1 MKRKL
6 LFAALFAVMGWLNV
20 NAQQEPADAG
30 VYYLYNTETGKFLTR
45 GNTWGTQAVTNDF
58 GSPWQVSIADGKYT
72 LRMYDLVV
80 AGSTSGLGSNGYA
93 DNGSPIAF
101 TPSGNSNGYKLQNG
115 SNYLCSPDTYGNSV
129 LYNDANYNT
138 TWQFLNVTEY
148 KAVLAAKTS
157 AQESAIATTAGVDLG
172 GSTLGAIVEDA
183 NNWRFS
189 DVSSAVP
196 FPSNS
201 SWTRTGVANRGG
213 DQNSG
218 TYGVECY
225 QGGVTYSYTATG
237 LAKGIYKV
245 GIKAMF
251 RSVNNAV
258 CSTVGDAGFV
268 NSSAYLSA
276 NGNLV
281 QVKDWYSSRA
291 SASNPNS
298 TDAFVTIANNGG
310 YLSEV
315 YTYVG
320 DDGKLELKAVSESY
334 WGGSWFLFNGITLTY
349 YNNSVSEEDA
359 TALLATVPTAKMS
372 NATQA
377 TLGAAVS
384 AFEANKTIANYN
396 TLNAAITAANI
407 SVAEYATIASGV
419 IPTDGLTGWSKT
431 TTAPTFH
438 INTWSTEG
446 NTDGS
451 GMTTPFVENWILSG
465 GQLGAGRVQYTFTDL
480 NPGETYVVTAR
491 VRVFNEAATGV
502 TGATYF
508 VGNSTK
514 TLEQFGSACIGDF
527 ANKGKFAVLSCA
539 GTVDANGDLQFGVE
553 LAEGSPINW
562 IAIKDVTIAEGTGDI
577 PTAIELNKT
586 SVSLTTGSADALVAT
601 ITPATAD
608 DKTIIWSTSDASV
621 VSVSGGN
628 IVALKAGTATITA
641 NAFAGD
647 NVNATCTVTVA
658 DAAAPAFYS
667 ETIAAGDYYI
677 MNAATGT
684 FLGGGN
690 SWGTQASVVEHGI
703 PFGVAVGEGVYTLD
717 SYTYNKATDHFL
729 NGTYVDGA
737 STNLYITSLGNGKFS
752 ISTADGS
759 AFETVLAGSTVVSNT
774 AANADSPLAQWYF
787 LSKNDR
793 DKMLQSATA
802 ENPVDATYYIKQANI
817 SRNRSAGAFN
827 VNAWNPYSDA
837 GGNNENFNFYKAN
850 AAVNVWQTIEGI
862 PNGTYTLKMQGC
874 TTGSA
879 VLWANEASVDI
890 LANNGDITDQA
901 TASTAFSAG
910 KYVNTV
916 DVTVT
921 NRMLS
926 ITVKSDDT
934 DKVTT
939 FDNFELYLTSYTAN
953 TGVTASI
960 DKAEIEL
967 GSTAQITAATDP
979 ATASFNALTYASSDE
994 TVATVDENGQ
1004 VTGQKLGTATITV
1017 TANEME
1023 NFSTTVEVTVVAVTP
1038 TALAFETSEIAL
1050 NKETATAT
1058 LVLVPTPADANT
1070 SVTWTSSDESIAT
1083 VADGV
1088 VTALANGTA
1097 TITATSTLDTEVK
1110 AEATVTVAFPEAA
1123 TPDDYYV
1130 NSGATRTNYTV
1141 GENLIKNGAFEYGN
1155 NFYGWTVGDG
1165 TPMSASNFNL
1175 ITEDDNHYI
1184 KASGHTGAGGVNSI
1198 GTGWAIEAGKT
1209 YVFGYRVKATS
1220 AGNSEFHKVTL
1231 TNTLGTE
1238 TLQVSDNATAV
1249 GTDWTDVKY
1258 TFTNTDGYA
1267 YVQFRARWLNSA
1279 NSFDDFYL
1287 CEVVGTTEGNVDY
1300 VTAAIPTANI
1310 GTGAF
1315 QYSQDAIV
1323 AANALVQ
1330 GEATV
1335 ADVEAA
1341 YTALTTINEPADG
1354 QLFNVVLTYAG
1365 WTYNNKAMTYLAG
1378 DRSDMGGYNIKYQAD
1393 ANQNLA
1399 QAFTFTKVSD
1409 NNYKMSQIDA
1419 DGNVRYISTGVPY
1432 SGSTGQIRTTTN
1444 ADDALAVTVIP
1455 TATEGVWNLKNTEAN
1470 NYIGSQDAGVYTVN
1484 SHIDFNIV
1492 ETSKPSIEINT
1503 KAAGYGTV
1511 MLPFA
1516 VAEENMPEG
1525 VTVYTCSEIKG
1536 DGITLNLEAVNAL
1549 EANKPYIIEGNWD
1562 ETLTGDAQGTALTY
1576 GNGLLTGV
1584 YAATLAPV
1592 DSYVLQK
1599 NDDVVGFYKVAE
1611 NEQPTVGA
1619 NRAYLTAPATS
1630 GGVKAFF
1637 FDEGTATA
1645 IQSVFSGVA
1654 AGEIYD
1660 LSGRKLNKLQKGVN
1674 IVNGKKVM
1682 VK

>member
-1 MKRKL
+1 
-6 LFAALFAVMGWLNV
+6 
-20 NAQQEPADAG
+20 
-30 VYYLYNTETGKFLTR
+30 
-45 GNTWGTQAVTNDF
+45 
-58 GSPWQVSIADGKYT
+58 
-72 LRMYDLVV
+72 
-80 AGSTSGLGSNGYA
+80 
-93 DNGSPIAF
+93 
-101 TPSGNSNGYKLQNG
+101 
-115 SNYLCSPDTYGNSV
+115 
-129 LYNDANYNT
+129 
-138 TWQFLNVTEY
+138 
-148 KAVLAAKTS
+148 
-157 AQESAIATTAGVDLG
+157 
-172 GSTLGAIVEDA
+172 
-183 NNWRFS
+183 
-189 DVSSAVP
+189 
-196 FPSNS
+196 
-201 SWTRTGVANRGG
+201 
-213 DQNSG
+213 
-218 TYGVECY
+218 
-225 QGGVTYSYTATG
+225 
-237 LAKGIYKV
+237 
-245 GIKAMF
+245 
-251 RSVNNAV
+251 
-258 CSTVGDAGFV
+258 
-268 NSSAYLSA
+268 
-276 NGNLV
+276 
-281 QVKDWYSSRA
+281 
-291 SASNPNS
+291 
-298 TDAFVTIANNGG
+298 
-310 YLSEV
+310 
-315 YTYVG
+315 
-320 DDGKLELKAVSESY
+320 
-334 WGGSWFLFNGITLTY
+334 
-349 YNNSVSEEDA
+349 
-359 TALLATVPTAKMS
+359 
-372 NATQA
+372 
-377 TLGAAVS
+377 
-384 AFEANKTIANYN
+384 
-396 TLNAAITAANI
+396 
-407 SVAEYATIASGV
+407 
-419 IPTDGLTGWSKT
+419 
-431 TTAPTFH
+431 
-438 INTWSTEG
+438 
-446 NTDGS
+446 
-451 GMTTPFVENWILSG
+451 
-465 GQLGAGRVQYTFTDL
+465 
-480 NPGETYVVTAR
+480 
-491 VRVFNEAATGV
+491 
-502 TGATYF
+502 
-508 VGNSTK
+508 
-514 TLEQFGSACIGDF
+514 
-527 ANKGKFAVLSCA
+527 
-539 GTVDANGDLQFGVE
+539 
-553 LAEGSPINW
+553 
-562 IAIKDVTIAEGTGDI
+562 
-577 PTAIELNKT
+577 
-586 SVSLTTGSADALVAT
+586 
-601 ITPATAD
+601 
-608 DKTIIWSTSDASV
+608 
-621 VSVSGGN
+621 
-628 IVALKAGTATITA
+628 
-641 NAFAGD
+641 
-647 NVNATCTVTVA
+647 
-658 DAAAPAFYS
+658 
-667 ETIAAGDYYI
+667 

-827 VNAWNPYSDA
+827 LNAWNPYSNA
-837 GGNNENFNFYKAN
+837 GGDNSNFNFFKEN
-850 AAVNVWQTIEGI
+850 AATDVWQKIEGI

-879 VLWANEASVDI
+879 TLWANTASVDI
-890 LANNGDITDQA
+890 LANDGDITDQA
-901 TASTAFSAG
+901 SASTAFTAG
-910 KYVNTV
+910 KYVNTLENI
-916 DVTVT
+916 TVT
-921 NRMLS
+921 DRTLT

-934 DKVTT
+934 DKILA

-979 ATASFNALTYASSDE
+979 ATASFNALTYASSDK

-1038 TALAFETSEIAL
+1038 TALAFETSKIAL

-1058 LVLVPTPADANT
+1058 LVLVPTPEGANT
-1070 SVTWTSSDESIAT
+1070 SVTWSSSDESVAT

-1165 TPMSASNFNL
+1165 TPMSASNFDL
-1175 ITEDDNHYI
+1175 ITEEDNHYI

-1287 CEVVGTTEGNVDY
+1287 CEVEGTTEGNVDY

-1310 GTGAF
+1310 GTAAF
-1315 QYSQDAIV
+1315 QYSQDAIY

-1399 QAFTFTKVSD
+1399 QAFTFTKVSG

-1432 SGSTGQIRTTTN
+1432 GGNTSQIRTTTEF
-1444 ADDALAVTVIP
+1444 DDALVVTVIP

-1484 SHIDFNIV
+1484 SHIDFNIIK
-1492 ETSKPSIEINT
+1492 TTKPSITIST
-1503 KAAGYGTV
+1503 TAAGYGTV
-1511 MLPFA
+1511 MVPFA
-1516 VAEENMPEG
+1516 VASLPEG
-1525 VTVYTCSEIKG
+1525 VKAYSVSEVAG
-1536 DGITLNLEAVNAL
+1536 DKLTLTEVDAL
-1549 EANKPYIIEGNWD
+1549 EANKPYIIEGEW
-1562 ETLTGDAQGTALTY
+1562 EAVLTGDAQGTALNYTE
-1576 GNGLLTGV
+1576 GLLTGV
-1584 YAATLAPV
+1584 YNSQEVEAGK
-1592 DSYVLQK
+1592 YVLQMINEK
-1599 NDDVVGFYKVAE
+1599 TGFYQVEAE
-1611 NEQPTVGA
+1611 HEPTITA
-1619 NRAYLTAPATS
+1619 NHAYLTVPGAS
-1630 GGVKAFF
+1630 SVKAFF